1 MNLRADAV
9 GKTRT
14 CPHCR
19 ATILESAPVCPA
31 CRHHLRFEPRK
42 PDQQAAPT
50 DVALR
55 VEGRFS
61 HASPVESREY
71 SVVVVVRDG
80 SGAEIAR
87 NVVAVGALSPG
98 EERAVD
104 LTVEVS
110 RQLPLAQGGSGHQR

>member
-1 MNLRADAV
+1 MNLRAAAAV
-9 GKTRT
+9 GRTRT

-19 ATILESAPVCPA
+19 ATIPENAPVCPA

-42 PDQQAAPT
+42 PDPQTAPA

-61 HASPVESREY
+61 HPSPAESREY

-87 NVVAVGALSPG
+87 NVVAVGALGPG
-98 EERAVD
+98 EERSVD

-110 RQLPLAQGGSGHQR
+110 RQLPLA